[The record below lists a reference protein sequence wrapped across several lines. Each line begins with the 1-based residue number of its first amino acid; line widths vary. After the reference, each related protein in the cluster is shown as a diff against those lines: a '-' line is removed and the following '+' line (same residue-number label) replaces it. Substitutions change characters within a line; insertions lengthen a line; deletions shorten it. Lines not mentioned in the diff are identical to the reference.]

1 MTDET
6 IFINLEPQESE
17 SPDPQSSTYSITM
30 SNPKRPPSTKTKKVQ
45 PNDHTYSS
53 SSTKKYTFSSE
64 DESSDSKKITNLL
77 RRERAKLGVK
87 APKRPPTTNLLRRKR
102 AKLLLE
108 RAKKRKMG
116 IKYPTRLDRARIA
129 VKERRKISPKEKKLA
144 KDRQYYV
151 DNYDRIQQIN
161 FTPPIEVVRGHKQ
174 SISKN
179 TFDKSMHS
187 ILKRKNIGDIVL
199 TEKAYKAL
207 IISIE
212 DYLMNIMI
220 NAMQLPLYCDKK
232 TLTSHALD
240 TEWNMRFRK
249 LNDKLKIVS

>member
-6 IFINLEPQESE
+6 IIINLEPQESE

-45 PNDHTYSS
+45 PNDPTFSR
-53 SSTKKYTFSSE
+53 SSTKKYTVSSE
-64 DESSDSKKITNLL
+64 DESSDSKKRTNLL
-77 RRERAKLGVK
+77 RRERAKL
-87 APKRPPTTNLLRRKR
+87 LLKR
-102 AKLLLE
+102 AKLGIKSP
-108 RAKKRKMG
+108 KKRKTG
-116 IKYPTRLDRARIA
+116 KYYPTRRARIA

-144 KDRQYYV
+144 RDGQYYV
-151 DNYDRIQQIN
+151 DNFDRIQQIN

-174 SISKN
+174 SISRN

-187 ILKRKNIGDIVL
+187 ILKRKNKGDIVL